1 MGVKTKLSKI
11 KLNKK
16 IIIIGV
22 IALVIAAIGF
32 SSYSKAQKAKVKQV
46 TTSKV
51 TKKKVVQS
59 VSATGNVEA
68 KNRND
73 IALNP
78 AQKVVKVLVSE
89 GQQVKKGDVL
99 VELDASDYENQLEK
113 AKLNLANAQATLN
126 QLLGSSLETERS
138 NAQNGLS
145 QAEVTLE
152 NAQRNYE
159 DLNKKYEQNKGLLS
173 QGYISQNDFDASKKA
188 VEDAYNAIK
197 GAQSALTNSNNVLNN
212 VNSSNSDKVTAQRTQ
227 VALAQSDINNFTK
240 KIEDSKIKAN
250 IDGVVIKM
258 DAKEDLFPKT
268 GDMIVVDDNSA
279 LKVSIDM
286 AQYDAIKLIKGQKAN
301 IKVKGLDKKY
311 TGEITDIGEL
321 AQVKANSTD
330 KDYKINVKVTI
341 DNPDDKV
348 KAGYEADSEIIINQK
363 DGVFT
368 VGFDGIKEE
377 KAAGKKYI
385 YMVNDKNKVEKRYVK
400 TGTETEYDVEVIDG
414 LKDGDKYIVNPPETI
429 HEGDV
434 VAEVANK
441 NGGTKK

>member
-1 MGVKTKLSKI
+1 MGVKAKLSKI

-22 IALVIAAIGF
+22 VVLVIAGIGF

-46 TTSKV
+46 TTNKV

-68 KNRND
+68 KNRNE
-73 IALNP
+73 IVLNP

-89 GQQVKKGDVL
+89 GQQVKKGDIL
-99 VELDASDYENQLEK
+99 AELDVSEYESQLEK
-113 AKLNLANAQATLN
+113 AKLNVDNAQATLN
-126 QLLGSSLETERS
+126 QLLGSGLETERS

-145 QAEVTLE
+145 QAEITLE

-197 GAQSALTNSNNVLNN
+197 GAQSALTNSKNVLNN

-227 VALAQSDINNFTK
+227 VALAQADIKNFTK

-250 IDGVVIKM
+250 IDGIVIKM

-268 GDMIVVDDNSA
+268 GDMIIVDDNSA

-286 AQYDAIKLIKGQKAN
+286 TQYDAIKLTKGQKVN
-301 IKVKGLDKKY
+301 VKIKGLDNKY
-311 TGEITDIGEL
+311 TGEVTEIGEM
-321 AQVKANSTD
+321 AQIKANSTD
-330 KDYKINVKVTI
+330 KDYKINVKITI
-341 DNPDDKV
+341 NNSDGKI
-348 KAGYEADSEIIINQK
+348 KAGYEADAEIIINQK
-363 DGVFT
+363 DGALA

-377 KAAGKKYI
+377 KSTGKKYI
-385 YMVNDKNKVEKRYVK
+385 YIVNSKNKVEKKYIK
-400 TGTETEYDVEVIDG
+400 TGTETDYDVEVIDG
-414 LKDGDKYIVNPPETI
+414 LKDGDRYIVSPPDTI
-429 HEGDV
+429 HEGDE
-434 VAEVANK
+434 VAEAANK